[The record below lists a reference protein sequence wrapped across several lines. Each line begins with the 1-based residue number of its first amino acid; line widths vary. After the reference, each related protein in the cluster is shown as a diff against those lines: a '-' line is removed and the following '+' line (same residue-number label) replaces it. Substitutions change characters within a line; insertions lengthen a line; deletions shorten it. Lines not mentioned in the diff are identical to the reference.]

1 MKIALYSPT
10 YWRISDEVFEP
21 RQHELLRF
29 EGSLDEMPVQLSG
42 QNADLIFVHGFAADD
57 RFLTDIGRLCRLYPE
72 AAVVPQCDEPDRD
85 FLIKLMRAGV
95 REVLL
100 DESMESV
107 REVLSRVG
115 LELKKAKRP
124 NDRRGTAIGL
134 ISAKGGDGSSI
145 LAANLAQ
152 ALSMAPEKK
161 VLAVDLAL
169 PFGDLDLFL
178 TAVPPTHTLVNFSD
192 EIDRVDAAL
201 LGTMVHRVS
210 SQLDLIASPK
220 AFDEAYRV
228 NPEHIRHLIAVALQ
242 EYDFVVLDYGSQVGA
257 FLTNTI
263 EEVDE
268 LIMVTTATMPSVRHA
283 SQLMRLWDVLDFD
296 ISKVRLVLN
305 RYSDRYNVTPEQL
318 SKAVGLPIDVLIQTD
333 IEITEDSLLKST
345 PMISLDP
352 KNKLSRTIVDWSSRW
367 TGGVHE
373 PESKSLW
380 HRLKI
385 R

>member
-10 YWRISDEVFEP
+10 HWRVSDEVFEP
-21 RQHELLRF
+21 RQHELLRL
-29 EGSLDEMPVQLSG
+29 EGALDEMPVQLSG
-42 QNADLIFVHGFAADD
+42 QDADLVFVHGFSVDD
-57 RFLTDIGRLCRLYPE
+57 RFLAEIGRLCRLFPD
-72 AAVVPQCDEPDRD
+72 AAVVPHCEEPDRD

-100 DESMESV
+100 EESPVAV
-107 REVLSRVG
+107 REVLSRIG
-115 LELKKAKRP
+115 LEIKKAKRP
-124 NDRRGTAIGL
+124 DGRRGTVIGL

-145 LAANLAQ
+145 LAANLAM

-161 VLAVDLAL
+161 VLAIDLAL

-178 TAVPPTHTLVNFSD
+178 TAVQPTNTLVNFSD

-201 LGTMVHRVS
+201 LSTMAHRVT
-210 SQLDLIASPK
+210 SQLDLVASPK
-220 AFDEAYRV
+220 SFDDAYRV
-228 NPEHIRHLIAVALQ
+228 NPEHVRKLITVALQ

-257 FLTNTI
+257 FLTSTL
-263 EEVDE
+263 EELDE

-283 SQLMRLWDVLDFD
+283 SQLMRLWDVLEFD

-305 RYSDRYNVTPEQL
+305 RHSDRYNVTPEQL
-318 SKAVGLPIDVLIQTD
+318 SKAVGLPIDMLVQTD
-333 IEITEDSLLKST
+333 VEMSEASLLKST
-345 PMISLDP
+345 PIITLDP
-352 KNKLSRTIVDWSSRW
+352 KNKLSRAIIEWSSRW
-367 TGGVHE
+367 TGAHE
-373 PESKSLW
+373 PESKSIW